1 MQARRDQFFDQIRDV
16 PLENLVVLDE
26 SYATTKFTRLRG
38 RARRGVRLVEHV
50 PHGHWKTLTILAA
63 MSLEGVVAAAAI
75 DAATDAEVFLSF
87 IRHSL
92 APSLR
97 PGQVVIMD
105 NLTSHYVSGV
115 REAIENA
122 GCRLVYLPPYS
133 PDYSPIEPMFSK
145 LKQTLRSLEARTI
158 DQLFVAIGVA
168 LNAITPSDCLGFFQH
183 CGYTL

>member
-50 PHGHWKTLTILAA
+50 PHGHWKTLTLLAA